1 MTRSRAIAY
10 AAEYF
15 DSGAFLA
22 DLTRRVAFPTESAL
36 PERRQDMHAYLGQE
50 IVPAAARLGAIARIA
65 GNPGDGGPLL
75 IARRHEADGLP
86 IVLT

>member
-1 MTRSRAIAY
+1 MVGWAGTRSRAIAY
-10 AAEYF
+10 AAESF

-50 IVPAAARLGAIARIA
+50 IAPAAARLGATARIA
-65 GNPGDGGPLL
+65 DNPATAG
-75 IARRHEADGLP
+75 RC
-86 IVLT
+86 